1 MDQHVSSKLGDW
13 ICEFLT
19 FCLSPEHEENLRAEA
34 RKMNASYEQIL
45 AAALTESILERFHV
59 ARRTEAN

>member
-1 MDQHVSSKLGDW
+1 MDQHVSSELGDW

-34 RKMNASYEQIL
+34 RKMNASY
-45 AAALTESILERFHV
+45 SRFSL
-59 ARRTEAN
+59 RC